1 LFYIFDGITVQI
13 FFLFGSS
20 CVILLAC
27 IKYTTEMD
35 VVVSAL

>member
-1 LFYIFDGITVQI
+1 MSFYLVLLVLFW
-13 FFLFGSS
+13 
-20 CVILLAC
+20 LAC